1 MRKKLFLIP
10 LFISLFLL
18 GACSNNSTS
27 QNSESSSNSSSV
39 KTSKLVKSSS
49 QKKSSSIKSSSSSSQ
64 SSSSSNE
71 VASDSSNAIPSSSVS
86 ASSQSQ
92 DVTTDNNSVLT
103 SFLNASGVQLG
114 NGDIAFITGENNGMY
129 EIEIRTQS
137 PGSTAVTNLKGIYMT
152 ISDKFKLPKNLNL
165 SLIYFHNCFY
175 YYFKI
180 SFTTCISSFN

>member
-27 QNSESSSNSSSV
+27 QNSESSSSSSSV

-49 QKKSSSIKSSSSSSQ
+49 QKKSSSNKSSSSSSQ
-64 SSSSSNE
+64 SSSSSSNSE
-71 VASDSSNAIPSSSVS
+71 VASDSSNVIPSSSVS

-137 PGSTAVTNLKGIYMT
+137 PGSTVVTNLKGIYHYNPT
-152 ISDKFKLPKNLNL
+152 TGSIQ
-165 SLIYFHNCFY
+165 
-175 YYFKI
+175 KI
-180 SFTTCISSFN
+180 DPTTGVFN

>member
-27 QNSESSSNSSSV
+27 QNSESSNSSSSV

-49 QKKSSSIKSSSSSSQ
+49 QKKSSSNKSSSSSSQ
-64 SSSSSNE
+64 SSSSSSE

-86 ASSQSQ
+86 ASSSVSVSSQSQ

-114 NGDIAFITGENNGMY
+114 NGDIAFITGKNNGMY

-137 PGSTAVTNLKGIYMT
+137 PGSTAVTNLKGIYHYN
-152 ISDKFKLPKNLNL
+152 P
-165 SLIYFHNCFY
+165 
-175 YYFKI
+175 
-180 SFTTCISSFN
+180 TTGSIQKMDPTTGVFN

>member
-27 QNSESSSNSSSV
+27 QNSESSSSSSSV

-49 QKKSSSIKSSSSSSQ
+49 QKKSSSNKFSSSSQ
-64 SSSSSNE
+64 SSSSSSE

-86 ASSQSQ
+86 ASSSVSVSSQSQ

-114 NGDIAFITGENNGMY
+114 NGDIAFITGKNNGMY

-137 PGSTAVTNLKGIYMT
+137 PGSTAVTNLKGIYHYN
-152 ISDKFKLPKNLNL
+152 P
-165 SLIYFHNCFY
+165 
-175 YYFKI
+175 
-180 SFTTCISSFN
+180 TTGSIQKMDPITGVFN

>member
-27 QNSESSSNSSSV
+27 QNSESSSSSSSV

-49 QKKSSSIKSSSSSSQ
+49 QKKSSSNKFSSSSQ
-64 SSSSSNE
+64 SSSSSSE

-86 ASSQSQ
+86 ASSSVSVSSQSQ

-137 PGSTAVTNLKGIYMT
+137 PGSTAVTNLKGIYHYN
-152 ISDKFKLPKNLNL
+152 P
-165 SLIYFHNCFY
+165 
-175 YYFKI
+175 
-180 SFTTCISSFN
+180 TTGSIQKMDPTTGAFN

>member
-27 QNSESSSNSSSV
+27 QNSESSNSSSSV

-49 QKKSSSIKSSSSSSQ
+49 QKKSSSNKFSSSSQ
-64 SSSSSNE
+64 SSSSSSE

-86 ASSQSQ
+86 ASSSVSVSSQSQ

-114 NGDIAFITGENNGMY
+114 NGDIAFITGKNNGMY

-137 PGSTAVTNLKGIYMT
+137 PGSTTVTNLKGIYHYN
-152 ISDKFKLPKNLNL
+152 P
-165 SLIYFHNCFY
+165 
-175 YYFKI
+175 
-180 SFTTCISSFN
+180 TTGSIQKMDPTTGVFN

>member
-27 QNSESSSNSSSV
+27 QNSESSSSSSSV
-39 KTSKLVKSSS
+39 KTSKLVKRSS
-49 QKKSSSIKSSSSSSQ
+49 QKKSSSNKSSSSSSQ
-64 SSSSSNE
+64 SSSSSSNSE
-71 VASDSSNAIPSSSVS
+71 VASDSSNVIPSSSVS

-137 PGSTAVTNLKGIYMT
+137 PGSTAVTNLKGIYHYN
-152 ISDKFKLPKNLNL
+152 P
-165 SLIYFHNCFY
+165 
-175 YYFKI
+175 
-180 SFTTCISSFN
+180 TTGSIQKMDPTTGVFN

>member
-27 QNSESSSNSSSV
+27 QNSESSSSSSSV

-49 QKKSSSIKSSSSSSQ
+49 QKKSSSNKSSSSSSQ
-64 SSSSSNE
+64 SSSSSSE

-86 ASSQSQ
+86 ASSSVSVSSQSQ

-137 PGSTAVTNLKGIYMT
+137 PGSTAVTNLKGIYHYN
-152 ISDKFKLPKNLNL
+152 P
-165 SLIYFHNCFY
+165 
-175 YYFKI
+175 
-180 SFTTCISSFN
+180 TTGSIQKMDPTTGVFN

>member
-27 QNSESSSNSSSV
+27 QNSESSSSSSSV

-49 QKKSSSIKSSSSSSQ
+49 QKKSSSNKSSSSSSQ
-64 SSSSSNE
+64 SSSSSSE
-71 VASDSSNAIPSSSVS
+71 VASDSSNVIPSSSVS
-86 ASSQSQ
+86 SSSSVSVSSQLQ

-137 PGSTAVTNLKGIYMT
+137 PGSTAVTNLKGIYHYN
-152 ISDKFKLPKNLNL
+152 P
-165 SLIYFHNCFY
+165 
-175 YYFKI
+175 
-180 SFTTCISSFN
+180 TTGSIQKMDPTTGVFN

>member
-27 QNSESSSNSSSV
+27 QNSESSSSSSSV

-49 QKKSSSIKSSSSSSQ
+49 QKKSSSNKFSSSSQ
-64 SSSSSNE
+64 SSSSSSE

-86 ASSQSQ
+86 ASSSVSVSVSVSSQSQ

-114 NGDIAFITGENNGMY
+114 NGDIAFITGKNNGMY

-137 PGSTAVTNLKGIYMT
+137 PGSTAVTNLKGIYHYN
-152 ISDKFKLPKNLNL
+152 P
-165 SLIYFHNCFY
+165 
-175 YYFKI
+175 
-180 SFTTCISSFN
+180 TTGSIQKMDPTTGVFN

>member
-27 QNSESSSNSSSV
+27 QNSESSSSSSSV

-49 QKKSSSIKSSSSSSQ
+49 QKKSSSNKFSSSSQ
-64 SSSSSNE
+64 SSSSSSE
-71 VASDSSNAIPSSSVS
+71 VASDSSNAIHSSSVS
-86 ASSQSQ
+86 ASSSVSVSSQSQ

-114 NGDIAFITGENNGMY
+114 NGDIAFITGKNNGMY

-137 PGSTAVTNLKGIYMT
+137 PGSTAVTNLKGIYHYN
-152 ISDKFKLPKNLNL
+152 P
-165 SLIYFHNCFY
+165 
-175 YYFKI
+175 
-180 SFTTCISSFN
+180 TTGSIQKMDPTTGVFN

>member
-27 QNSESSSNSSSV
+27 QNSESSSSSSSV

-49 QKKSSSIKSSSSSSQ
+49 QKKSSSNKFSSSSQ
-64 SSSSSNE
+64 SSSSSSE
-71 VASDSSNAIPSSSVS
+71 VASDSSNVIPSSSVS
-86 ASSQSQ
+86 ASSSVSVSSQSQ

-114 NGDIAFITGENNGMY
+114 NGDIAFITGKNNGMY

-137 PGSTAVTNLKGIYMT
+137 PGSTTVTNLKGIYHYN
-152 ISDKFKLPKNLNL
+152 P
-165 SLIYFHNCFY
+165 
-175 YYFKI
+175 
-180 SFTTCISSFN
+180 TTGSIQKMDPTTGVFN

>member
-27 QNSESSSNSSSV
+27 QNSESSSSSSSV

-49 QKKSSSIKSSSSSSQ
+49 QKKSSSNKSSSSSSQ
-64 SSSSSNE
+64 SSSSSSNSE
-71 VASDSSNAIPSSSVS
+71 VASDSSNVIPSSSVS

-103 SFLNASGVQLG
+103 SFLNASGVQLR

-137 PGSTAVTNLKGIYMT
+137 PDSTVVTNLKGIYHYN
-152 ISDKFKLPKNLNL
+152 P
-165 SLIYFHNCFY
+165 
-175 YYFKI
+175 
-180 SFTTCISSFN
+180 TTGSIQKMDPTTGVFN

>member
-27 QNSESSSNSSSV
+27 QNSESSSSSSSV

-49 QKKSSSIKSSSSSSQ
+49 QKKSSSNKFSSSSQ
-64 SSSSSNE
+64 SSSSSSE

-86 ASSQSQ
+86 ASSSVSSQSQ

-103 SFLNASGVQLG
+103 SFLHASGVQLG
-114 NGDIAFITGENNGMY
+114 NGDIAFITGKNNGMY

-137 PGSTAVTNLKGIYMT
+137 PGSTAVTNLKGIYHYN
-152 ISDKFKLPKNLNL
+152 P
-165 SLIYFHNCFY
+165 
-175 YYFKI
+175 
-180 SFTTCISSFN
+180 TTGSIQKMDPTTGVFN

>member
-27 QNSESSSNSSSV
+27 QNSESSSSSSSV

-49 QKKSSSIKSSSSSSQ
+49 QKKSSSNKFSSSSQ
-64 SSSSSNE
+64 SSSSSSE

-86 ASSQSQ
+86 ASSSVSVSVSSQSQ

-114 NGDIAFITGENNGMY
+114 NGDIAFITGKNNGMY

-137 PGSTAVTNLKGIYMT
+137 PGSTAVTNLKGIYHYN
-152 ISDKFKLPKNLNL
+152 P
-165 SLIYFHNCFY
+165 
-175 YYFKI
+175 
-180 SFTTCISSFN
+180 TTGSIQKMDPTTGVFN

>member
-27 QNSESSSNSSSV
+27 QNSESSSSSSSV

-49 QKKSSSIKSSSSSSQ
+49 QKKSSSNKSSSSSSQ
-64 SSSSSNE
+64 SSSSSSNSE
-71 VASDSSNAIPSSSVS
+71 VASDSSNVIPSSSVS

-114 NGDIAFITGENNGMY
+114 NGDIAFITGKNNGMY

-137 PGSTAVTNLKGIYMT
+137 PGSTAVTNLKGIYHYN
-152 ISDKFKLPKNLNL
+152 P
-165 SLIYFHNCFY
+165 
-175 YYFKI
+175 
-180 SFTTCISSFN
+180 TTGSIQKMDPTTGVFN

>member
-27 QNSESSSNSSSV
+27 QNSESSSSSSSV

-49 QKKSSSIKSSSSSSQ
+49 QKKSSSNKSSSSSSQ
-64 SSSSSNE
+64 SSSSSSSSE

-86 ASSQSQ
+86 ASSSVSSQSQ

-137 PGSTAVTNLKGIYMT
+137 PGSTAVTNLKGIYHYN
-152 ISDKFKLPKNLNL
+152 P
-165 SLIYFHNCFY
+165 
-175 YYFKI
+175 
-180 SFTTCISSFN
+180 TTGSIQKMDPTTGVFN

>member
-18 GACSNNSTS
+18 GACSNNSIS
-27 QNSESSSNSSSV
+27 QNSESSNNSSSV

-64 SSSSSNE
+64 SSSSSSE
-71 VASDSSNAIPSSSVS
+71 VASDSSSVIPSSSVS

-114 NGDIAFITGENNGMY
+114 NGDIAFITGETNGMY

-137 PGSTAVTNLKGIYMT
+137 PGSTAVTNLKGIYHYN
-152 ISDKFKLPKNLNL
+152 P
-165 SLIYFHNCFY
+165 
-175 YYFKI
+175 
-180 SFTTCISSFN
+180 TTGSIQKMDPTTGAFN

>member
-27 QNSESSSNSSSV
+27 QNSESSSSSSSV

-49 QKKSSSIKSSSSSSQ
+49 QKKSSSNKFSSSSQ
-64 SSSSSNE
+64 SSSSSSE
-71 VASDSSNAIPSSSVS
+71 VANDSSNAIPSSSVS
-86 ASSQSQ
+86 ASSSVSVSSQSQ

-129 EIEIRTQS
+129 EIEIRPQS
-137 PGSTAVTNLKGIYMT
+137 PVLAPERPPSQQQ
-152 ISDKFKLPKNLNL
+152 
-165 SLIYFHNCFY
+165 
-175 YYFKI
+175 
-180 SFTTCISSFN
+180 

>member
-27 QNSESSSNSSSV
+27 QNSESSSSSSSV

-49 QKKSSSIKSSSSSSQ
+49 QKKSSSNKFSSSSQ
-64 SSSSSNE
+64 SSSSSSE
-71 VASDSSNAIPSSSVS
+71 VASDSSNAIPSSSDSASSS

-137 PGSTAVTNLKGIYMT
+137 PGSTAVTNLKGIYHYN
-152 ISDKFKLPKNLNL
+152 P
-165 SLIYFHNCFY
+165 
-175 YYFKI
+175 
-180 SFTTCISSFN
+180 TTGSIQKMDPTTGVFN

>member
-27 QNSESSSNSSSV
+27 QNSESSSSSSSV

-49 QKKSSSIKSSSSSSQ
+49 QKKSSSNKFSSSSQ
-64 SSSSSNE
+64 SSSSSSE

-86 ASSQSQ
+86 SSSSVSVSSQSQ

-114 NGDIAFITGENNGMY
+114 NGDIAFITGKNNGMY

-137 PGSTAVTNLKGIYMT
+137 PGSTAVTNLKGIYHYN
-152 ISDKFKLPKNLNL
+152 P
-165 SLIYFHNCFY
+165 
-175 YYFKI
+175 
-180 SFTTCISSFN
+180 TTGSIQKMDPTTGVFN

>member
-27 QNSESSSNSSSV
+27 QNSESSSSSSSV

-49 QKKSSSIKSSSSSSQ
+49 QKKSSSNKFSSSSQ
-64 SSSSSNE
+64 SSSSSSE

-86 ASSQSQ
+86 ASSSVSVPSQSQ

-114 NGDIAFITGENNGMY
+114 NGDIAFITGKNNGMY

-137 PGSTAVTNLKGIYMT
+137 PGSTAVTNLKGIYHYN
-152 ISDKFKLPKNLNL
+152 P
-165 SLIYFHNCFY
+165 
-175 YYFKI
+175 
-180 SFTTCISSFN
+180 TTGSIQKMDPTTGVFN

>member
-27 QNSESSSNSSSV
+27 QNSESSSSSSSV

-49 QKKSSSIKSSSSSSQ
+49 QKKSSSNKFSSSSQ
-64 SSSSSNE
+64 SSSSSSE
-71 VASDSSNAIPSSSVS
+71 VASDSSNAIPSSSVSASSS

-137 PGSTAVTNLKGIYMT
+137 PDSTVVTNLKGIYHYN
-152 ISDKFKLPKNLNL
+152 P
-165 SLIYFHNCFY
+165 
-175 YYFKI
+175 
-180 SFTTCISSFN
+180 TTGSIQKMDPTTGVFN

>member
-27 QNSESSSNSSSV
+27 QNSESSSSSSSV

-49 QKKSSSIKSSSSSSQ
+49 QKKSSSNKFSSSSQ
-64 SSSSSNE
+64 SSSSSSE
-71 VASDSSNAIPSSSVS
+71 VANDSSNAIPSSSVS
-86 ASSQSQ
+86 ASSSVSVSSQSQ

-137 PGSTAVTNLKGIYMT
+137 PGSTAVTNLKGIYHYN
-152 ISDKFKLPKNLNL
+152 P
-165 SLIYFHNCFY
+165 
-175 YYFKI
+175 
-180 SFTTCISSFN
+180 TTGSIQKMDPTTGVFN

>member
-27 QNSESSSNSSSV
+27 QNSESSNSSSSV

-49 QKKSSSIKSSSSSSQ
+49 QKKSSSNKFSSSSQ
-64 SSSSSNE
+64 SSSSSSE
-71 VASDSSNAIPSSSVS
+71 VASDSSNVIPSSSVS
-86 ASSQSQ
+86 ASSSVSVSSQSQ

-114 NGDIAFITGENNGMY
+114 NGDIAFITGKNNGMY

-137 PGSTAVTNLKGIYMT
+137 PGSTAVTNLKGNDQLKEEIQVVKE
-152 ISDKFKLPKNLNL
+152 ILK
-165 SLIYFHNCFY
+165 
-175 YYFKI
+175 
-180 SFTTCISSFN
+180 

>member
-27 QNSESSSNSSSV
+27 QNSEPSSSSSSV

-49 QKKSSSIKSSSSSSQ
+49 QKKSSSNKSSSSSSQ
-64 SSSSSNE
+64 SSSSSSE
-71 VASDSSNAIPSSSVS
+71 VASDSSNVIPSSSVS
-86 ASSQSQ
+86 ASSSVSVSSQSQ

-137 PGSTAVTNLKGIYMT
+137 PGSTAVTNLKGIYHYN
-152 ISDKFKLPKNLNL
+152 P
-165 SLIYFHNCFY
+165 
-175 YYFKI
+175 
-180 SFTTCISSFN
+180 TTGSIQKMDPTTGVFN

>member
-27 QNSESSSNSSSV
+27 QNSESSSSSSSV

-49 QKKSSSIKSSSSSSQ
+49 QKKSSSNKSSSSSSQ
-64 SSSSSNE
+64 SSSSSSE

-86 ASSQSQ
+86 ASSSVSVSSQSQ

-137 PGSTAVTNLKGIYMT
+137 PGSTVVTNLKGIYHYN
-152 ISDKFKLPKNLNL
+152 P
-165 SLIYFHNCFY
+165 
-175 YYFKI
+175 
-180 SFTTCISSFN
+180 TTGSIQKMDPTTGVFN

>member
-27 QNSESSSNSSSV
+27 QNSESSSSSSSV

-64 SSSSSNE
+64 SSSSSSDL
-71 VASDSSNAIPSSSVS
+71 ASDSSSSISSSSVS
-86 ASSQSQ
+86 ASSQSHQ
-92 DVTTDNNSVLT
+92 SQNVTTDNNSVLT
-103 SFLNASGVQLG
+103 SFLNASGIQLG

-137 PGSTAVTNLKGIYMT
+137 PGSTAVTNLKGIYHYN
-152 ISDKFKLPKNLNL
+152 P
-165 SLIYFHNCFY
+165 
-175 YYFKI
+175 
-180 SFTTCISSFN
+180 TTGSIQKMDPTTGVFN

>member
-27 QNSESSSNSSSV
+27 QNSESSNSSSSV

-49 QKKSSSIKSSSSSSQ
+49 QKKSSSNKSSSSSLQ
-64 SSSSSNE
+64 SSSSSSNSE
-71 VASDSSNAIPSSSVS
+71 VASDSSNVIPSSSVS

-137 PGSTAVTNLKGIYMT
+137 PGSTVVTNLKGIYHYN
-152 ISDKFKLPKNLNL
+152 P
-165 SLIYFHNCFY
+165 
-175 YYFKI
+175 
-180 SFTTCISSFN
+180 TTGSIQKMDPTTGVFN

>member
-27 QNSESSSNSSSV
+27 QNSESSNSSSSV

-49 QKKSSSIKSSSSSSQ
+49 QKKSSSNKSSSSSSQ
-64 SSSSSNE
+64 SSSSSSSSE
-71 VASDSSNAIPSSSVS
+71 VASDSSNVIPSSSVS

-137 PGSTAVTNLKGIYMT
+137 PGSTAVTNLKGIYHYN
-152 ISDKFKLPKNLNL
+152 P
-165 SLIYFHNCFY
+165 
-175 YYFKI
+175 
-180 SFTTCISSFN
+180 TTGSIQKMDPTTGVFN

>member
-27 QNSESSSNSSSV
+27 QNSESSNSSSSV

-49 QKKSSSIKSSSSSSQ
+49 QKKSSSNKFSSSSQ
-64 SSSSSNE
+64 SSSSSSE

-86 ASSQSQ
+86 ASSSVSVSSQSQ

-114 NGDIAFITGENNGMY
+114 NGDIAFITGKNNGMY

-137 PGSTAVTNLKGIYMT
+137 PGSTAVTNLKGIYHYN
-152 ISDKFKLPKNLNL
+152 P
-165 SLIYFHNCFY
+165 
-175 YYFKI
+175 
-180 SFTTCISSFN
+180 TTGSIQKMYPTTGVFN

>member
-1 MRKKLFLIP
+1 MRKNLFLIP

-27 QNSESSSNSSSV
+27 QNSESSSSSSSV

-49 QKKSSSIKSSSSSSQ
+49 QKKSSSNKFSSSSQ
-64 SSSSSNE
+64 SSSSSSE

-86 ASSQSQ
+86 ASSSVSVSSQSQ

-114 NGDIAFITGENNGMY
+114 NGDIAFITGKNNGMY

-137 PGSTAVTNLKGIYMT
+137 PGSTAVTNLKGIYHYN
-152 ISDKFKLPKNLNL
+152 P
-165 SLIYFHNCFY
+165 
-175 YYFKI
+175 
-180 SFTTCISSFN
+180 TTGSIQKMDPTTGVFN

>member
-27 QNSESSSNSSSV
+27 QNSESSSSSSSV

-49 QKKSSSIKSSSSSSQ
+49 QKKSSSNKSSSSSSQ
-64 SSSSSNE
+64 SSSSSSSSE

-86 ASSQSQ
+86 ASSSVSVSSQSQ

-114 NGDIAFITGENNGMY
+114 NGDIAFITGKNNGMY

-137 PGSTAVTNLKGIYMT
+137 PGSTAVTNLKGIYHYN
-152 ISDKFKLPKNLNL
+152 P
-165 SLIYFHNCFY
+165 
-175 YYFKI
+175 
-180 SFTTCISSFN
+180 TTGSIQKMDPTTGVFN

>member
-27 QNSESSSNSSSV
+27 QNSESSSSSSSV

-49 QKKSSSIKSSSSSSQ
+49 QKKSSSNKFSSSSQ
-64 SSSSSNE
+64 SSSSSSE

-86 ASSQSQ
+86 ASSSVSVSSQSQ

-114 NGDIAFITGENNGMY
+114 NGDIAFITGKNNGMY

-137 PGSTAVTNLKGIYMT
+137 PGSTAVANLKGIYHYN
-152 ISDKFKLPKNLNL
+152 P
-165 SLIYFHNCFY
+165 
-175 YYFKI
+175 
-180 SFTTCISSFN
+180 TTGSIQKMDPTTGVFN

>member
-27 QNSESSSNSSSV
+27 QNSESSSSSSSV

-49 QKKSSSIKSSSSSSQ
+49 QKKSSSNKSSSSSLQ
-64 SSSSSNE
+64 SSSSSSNSE
-71 VASDSSNAIPSSSVS
+71 VASDSSNVIPSSSVS

-137 PGSTAVTNLKGIYMT
+137 PGSTVVTNLKGIYHYN
-152 ISDKFKLPKNLNL
+152 P
-165 SLIYFHNCFY
+165 
-175 YYFKI
+175 
-180 SFTTCISSFN
+180 TTGSIQKMDPTTGVFN

>member
-27 QNSESSSNSSSV
+27 QNSESSSSSSSV

-49 QKKSSSIKSSSSSSQ
+49 QKKSSSNKFSSSSQ
-64 SSSSSNE
+64 SSSSSSE

-86 ASSQSQ
+86 ASSSVSVPSQSQ

-137 PGSTAVTNLKGIYMT
+137 PGSTAVTNLKGIYHYN
-152 ISDKFKLPKNLNL
+152 P
-165 SLIYFHNCFY
+165 
-175 YYFKI
+175 
-180 SFTTCISSFN
+180 TTGSIQKMDPTTGVFN